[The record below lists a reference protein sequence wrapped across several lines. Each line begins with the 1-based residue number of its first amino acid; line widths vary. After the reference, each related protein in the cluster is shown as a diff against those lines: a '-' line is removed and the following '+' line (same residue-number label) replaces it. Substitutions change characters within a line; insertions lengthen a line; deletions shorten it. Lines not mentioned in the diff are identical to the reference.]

1 MSSQTQAVKNYLTA
15 FELIKQQQENGQDST
30 LNQLREKAIN
40 KFAETGF
47 PGKKNEN
54 WRFTDLSGLLATNFV
69 PGRPAEAEKELKT
82 EIERNMFREWDGI
95 QLVFV
100 DGFFMDEFSLVPK
113 TSDEMQISILAGS
126 TNISSQSTVYGKTQ
140 SNGDDAFSLLNTAL
154 ARDGVTIR
162 VKKNSIAPDVHI
174 ISLQTKKS
182 GSSFSMLKNKVHLEQ
197 GSTLQLIETFVALED
212 SVYFTNSNMTITL
225 DENSRC
231 TYYKMQNES
240 RKSTHISTLN
250 VFQGRDSVFHSN
262 ELDFGGRLVRNNL
275 TVHLNGEGADTAL
288 NGLYLGRGEQHMDNH
303 TVIEHAVPHCN
314 SYELYQGILD
324 DKSRGVFSGMI
335 HVHRDAQKTD
345 ARQSNN
351 CLLLSEEAKIDSKP
365 QLEIYADDVQCTH
378 GATVGQLNEEE
389 IFYLRSRGIGKES
402 ARNILTYAFAEK
414 IIEHIAI
421 PELKE
426 RAETIF
432 QNKLGE
438 KLNIK

>member
-1 MSSQTQAVKNYLTA
+1 MSSQTQAVKNYLAA
-15 FELIKQQQENGQDST
+15 FELLEKQNNGQET
-30 LNQLREKAIN
+30 NVHPIRKEAI
-40 KFAETGF
+40 KTFAETGF

-54 WRFTDLSGLLATNFV
+54 WRFTDLSGLLAVNFK
-69 PGRPAEAEKELKT
+69 PGHPAEADKDLQT
-82 EIERNMFREWDGI
+82 EIERNLFRNWDGV

-100 DGFFMDEFSLVPK
+100 DGYFMDEFSQIPE
-113 TSDEMQISILAGS
+113 TTDDIQISTLAGS
-126 TNISSQSTVYGKTQ
+126 ADISFQSAVFGKTQ
-140 SNGDDAFSLLNTAL
+140 SNGDDAFGLLNTAL
-154 ARDGVTIR
+154 ARDGVSVR
-162 VKKNSIAPDVHI
+162 VKKNNVAPAVHI
-174 ISLQTKKS
+174 ISLQTKKAE
-182 GSSFSMLKNKVHLEQ
+182 SSFSMLKNTVHLEQ

-212 SVYFTNSNMTITL
+212 SVYFTNSSLTVTL

-240 RKSTHISTLN
+240 RNATHISTLK
-250 VFQGRDSVFHSN
+250 VVQGRDSVFHSN
-262 ELDFGGRLVRNNL
+262 VLDFGGGLVRNNL
-275 TVHLNGEGADTAL
+275 MAILNGEGAETVL
-288 NGLYLGRGEQHMDNH
+288 NGLYLGRGNQHMDNH
-303 TVIEHAVPHCN
+303 TVIAHAVPHCN
-314 SYELYQGILD
+314 SSELYQGILTD
-324 DKSRGVFSGMI
+324 QSRGVFSGMI

-389 IFYLRSRGIGKES
+389 IFYLRSRGIGKVN

-414 IIEHIAI
+414 IIEHIEI

-426 RAETIF
+426 RAEMVF

-438 KLNIK
+438 ELKIY